1 MSRELISRSPDL
13 QRLRDDGYDV
23 SVIAGY
29 LVVREVPYV
38 DSSRCVRRG
47 VLVSSLALAGDVAAK
62 PDTHVIYFAGDFPC
76 TAEGNPIDQI
86 RHATAETAIADG
98 LVVNH
103 SFSSKPVG
111 GYGDYYEKMAT
122 YAAIVGGPARV
133 LDASATAKVYP
144 VILDDDDQS
153 PFCYIDTASSRA
165 GITRISS
172 KLNQAVV
179 SIVGLGGTG
188 AYILD
193 LISKT
198 PIAQIRLFDDDNFR
212 QHNAFRAPGAASIDE
227 LRQGKTKA
235 EHFRDVY
242 SKLHR
247 GISAHGFVD
256 DDSIGQLLESDFV
269 FICVDRADARRSVIA
284 ALESRNVPFV
294 DTGIGVQAVGDML
307 TGAVRVTSGSEDP
320 GQRMAERHRIPL
332 DSVEEDADYATN
344 IQIADLNALNAA
356 LAVIRWKK
364 SLGFYADLEQERHC
378 EYAIDGNRMFNGDYA

>member
-13 QRLRDDGYDV
+13 QRLRDDGYDI

-29 LVVREVPYV
+29 LVVRDVPYV
-38 DSSRCVRRG
+38 DSNRCVRRG

-62 PDTHVIYFAGDFPC
+62 PDTHVIYFAGEFPC

-86 RHATAETAIADG
+86 RHAIAETVIADG

-103 SFSSKPVG
+103 SFSSKPAG

-133 LDASATAKVYP
+133 LDATATAKVYP
-144 VILDDDDQS
+144 VILDDDDLS

-165 GITRISS
+165 GITHISS

-188 AYILD
+188 SYILD

-198 PIAQIRLFDDDNFR
+198 PTAQIRLFDGDDFR
-212 QHNAFRAPGAASIDE
+212 QHNAFRAPGAASTDE

-269 FICVDRADARRSVIA
+269 FICVDGADARRSAIT
-284 ALESRNVPFV
+284 ALESQNVPFV

-307 TGAVRVTSGSEDP
+307 TGAVRVTAGTGNP
-320 GQRMAERHRIPL
+320 GQRMAERGRIPL
-332 DSVEEDADYATN
+332 DSVEKDADYATN

-364 SLGFYADLEQERHC
+364 TLGFYADLEQERHC
-378 EYAIDGNRMFNGDYA
+378 EYAIDGNRLFNGDYV